1 MSISQNFPAT
11 RPSLNLNFSKH
22 QKLDPRVTFTR
33 TTSGTRV
40 NSDGL
45 VEVVPAYEPRFDF
58 DPVTGECLGLLVEE
72 SRTNLVT
79 YSENIDFYDEPS
91 GYQINVAT
99 NTTPSP
105 DGNSTADSF
114 LGTGVSGRATLQYT
128 TPPLPTDTKLCCSV
142 FIKPINGFDQV
153 TLETANYSGWADTG
167 YIKFD
172 LSTKE
177 ILEDTVQGGGIIEY
191 PNGWLRIYLI
201 STTNSNGTARG
212 FYVNLIDSVVQTN
225 EGVYLWGAQIEAGA
239 FPTSYIPTSGSTVT
253 RTADNA
259 SIIGTN
265 FSSWYNNTEGTVYAD
280 TKINGVQTGRYD
292 RLWAITNSN
301 LNFEG
306 ISIYV
311 AGPSG
316 TPSGYTSS
324 VTITNSATEQ
334 VGGTLVE
341 TALTTPR
348 LKSVFAFKQ
357 NDCASAYNGQQRL
370 VDSIVDLSSFTTP
383 LDRLLIGQPQRFQG
397 HSCMT
402 ISQLTYYP
410 TRLPN
415 AQLQTLTK

>member
-33 TTSGTRV
+33 TSSGTRV

-45 VEVVPAYEPRFDF
+45 VEVVPANEPRFDF

-259 SIIGTN
+259 SITGTN
-265 FSSWYNNTEGTVYAD
+265 FSDFYNPDEGSVRARFKFYANHGPYCEAISIAGSGAGFMVNDIAGGLVTDCYGGTTTYVGGNNSRNTFVTGVRAYKFSTNDSVIGCSGANS
-280 TKINGVQTGRYD
+280 IVVQTG
-292 RLWAITNSN
+292 
-301 LNFEG
+301 
-306 ISIYV
+306 
-311 AGPSG
+311 
-316 TPSGYTSS
+316 
-324 VTITNSATEQ
+324 TITNPNTTTLWLGRRGN
-334 VGGTLVE
+334 GGTSFG
-341 TALTTPR
+341 AMNGYIQ
-348 LKSVFAFKQ
+348 SV
-357 NDCASAYNGQQRL
+357 S
-370 VDSIVDLSSFTTP
+370 
-383 LDRLLIGQPQRFQG
+383 
-397 HSCMT
+397 
-402 ISQLTYYP
+402 YYP
-410 TRLPN
+410 VRLSN
-415 AQLQTLTK
+415 SQLQTLTK